1 MIENYLL
8 NDYLFDYRSVVSLKF
23 ILDKSIY
30 SISYSTAKTA
40 KSLANKRLKTVKKS

>member
-8 NDYLFDYRSVVSLKF
+8 NDYRFDYCNVVSLKF
-23 ILDKSIY
+23 RLDKSIY
-30 SISYSTAKTA
+30 SISYSAAKIA